1 MSKRLFAILAL
12 VSLAGLGVWAKRPN
26 ALLALGLQQP
36 EYLSVQVANPITVM
50 VTSPADCSEELTL
63 SVRSEDGLIS
73 QPVWREQVRLQA
85 GVNAVRASIA
95 PAKLSA
101 FSIGEDVLLTAQ
113 IRQASAETE
122 VTLAAKAKAPR
133 ASKWSIAFAS
143 KPALLYTTSD
153 ATLSFVVANHKSK
166 TKQAKVVLKFIT
178 MRGRVK
184 AKMKVAT
191 VFQPGTNPLD
201 IQVPTATALLAKSQ
215 GATKLRAV
223 LQVRGQSRAND
234 IAYLDY
240 DLGASAVGSPLSG
253 VAPLSV
259 SFTGAVSGGYPPYS
273 YDWKFGDS
281 TPHSSDLSPSHTY
294 STPGSFAAQLTVT
307 DVLGGVVEAA
317 PLTVAVAPPLSLACG
332 ASPSGGA
339 APLPVTFSAAATGG
353 SGSYAYTWSFGDG
366 ASSSQQNPSHTYTAA
381 GSYGASVTVTS
392 GAQSASCSKTITV
405 SAPALAVTCSATP
418 TSGAAPLAVSFA
430 CQPSGGG
437 SGSYVFDWNFGDGS
451 ADDTSQNPSHTYSA
465 NGTFTA
471 VVTVTAGSQSAS
483 CQKTITVGGSTPVA
497 VTCSAAPSS
506 GPAPLAVSFTCQP
519 SGGTGSYTYDWDF
532 GDGSP
537 HLTAQNPSHT
547 YSAGG
552 AYTASVAVVSGSQS
566 GSCQTSITVSGSPL
580 TIDGLATADLGNGT
594 YSIDWLLNDTD
605 SAAATITW
613 NAAVTAG
620 GGSVNPTSGTSNPGD
635 APNTIYSPNGAT
647 TGTITITAS
656 DDQGNTAAPQAVTV
670 P

>member
-12 VSLAGLGVWAKRPN
+12 VSLAGLGVWAKGPA

-36 EYLSVQVANPITVM
+36 EYLSVQVASPVTVL
-50 VTSPADCSEELTL
+50 VTSPADCSKELTL

-73 QPVWREQVRLQA
+73 KPVWKEQVHLHA
-85 GVNAVRASIA
+85 GMNPVQASIA

-113 IRQASAETE
+113 IGRASAETE

-153 ATLSFVVANHKSK
+153 ATLSFVVANHKSR
-166 TKQAKVVLKFIT
+166 TKQAKIVLKFIT
-178 MRGRVK
+178 MRGKVK

-201 IQVPTATALLAKSQ
+201 IQVPAATALLAKSQ

-223 LQVRGQSRAND
+223 VQVQGQSRAND
-234 IAYLDY
+234 VAYLDY
-240 DLGASAVGSPLSG
+240 DLSASAVGSPLSG

-259 SFTGAVSGGYPPYS
+259 SFAGAVSGGYPPYS

-307 DVLGGVVEAA
+307 DLLGGVVEAA
-317 PLTVAVAPPLSLACG
+317 PLTVTVAPPLGVTCG

-353 SGSYAYTWSFGDG
+353 SGAYAYTWSFGDG
-366 ASSSQQNPSHTYTAA
+366 ASSSQQNPSHTYATA

-418 TSGAAPLAVSFA
+418 ASGPAPLAVSFA
-430 CQPSGGG
+430 CQPSGG
-437 SGSYVFDWNFGDGS
+437 SGSYVFNWNFGDGS
-451 ADDTSQNPSHTYSA
+451 AADASQNPSHTYTA
-465 NGTFTA
+465 NGTYTA

-483 CQKTITVGGSTPVA
+483 CQTTITVGG
-497 VTCSAAPSS
+497 
-506 GPAPLAVSFTCQP
+506 
-519 SGGTGSYTYDWDF
+519 
-532 GDGSP
+532 
-537 HLTAQNPSHT
+537 
-547 YSAGG
+547 
-552 AYTASVAVVSGSQS
+552 
-566 GSCQTSITVSGSPL
+566 
-580 TIDGLATADLGNGT
+580 
-594 YSIDWLLNDTD
+594 
-605 SAAATITW
+605 
-613 NAAVTAG
+613 
-620 GGSVNPTSGTSNPGD
+620 
-635 APNTIYSPNGAT
+635 
-647 TGTITITAS
+647 
-656 DDQGNTAAPQAVTV
+656 
-670 P
+670 